1 MAHQHHYQ
9 HHALFPSPL
18 PRARALHIQQHQGC
32 PSRPYNH
39 VPPKFGSRRTAP
51 NIAHASWKTRAAC
64 PLEVRKRLPTHRQFP
79 RPRRHGLCQ
88 FPPPRARFARRALLS
103 PRCAAAAARKRSV
116 RRAPIST
123 ALFTDLPARVPPF
136 WRVLTATPQH
146 NAPLRTP
153 GSPQL
158 VCSPPDSSNGRL
170 GARTAHCG
178 RGRLRPNCR
187 PPRSSAADLRPA
199 AAAHHTAPHPP
210 HELTQYTDVI
220 IVRSTHSTARRGVVP
235 QGRAG
240 SRRQRPPCWGP
251 EEELLGALLW
261 PSARGVPAA
270 RSAPR
275 TPPWDPRGSASGPSR
290 ADTRAR
296 GARHAAARARGGE
309 GRKEEKEMISGCVSN
324 ACGRVEGAGGALG
337 RTHPLQT
344 T

>member
-123 ALFTDLPARVPPF
+123 ALLTDLPARVPPF
-136 WRVLTATPQH
+136 RSALPATPQH

-240 SRRQRPPCWGP
+240 SRRQRPPVGVPRRSCWALFCGP
-251 EEELLGALLW
+251 QRA
-261 PSARGVPAA
+261 VPAA

-309 GRKEEKEMISGCVSN
+309 GRKEEKERPSGCVSN
-324 ACGRVEGAGGALG
+324 ACGSVEGAGGALG
-337 RTHPLQT
+337 HTHPLQT
-344 T
+344 N